1 MSRLAVIAQAVVDA
15 LNRSPQPFAEAFTAV
30 RSYRPQFDLED
41 MTTLHVTVV
50 PRTRDGSTPSRG
62 TAQDKI
68 VIDIAVQKRL
78 DETTSDDIQIDALID
93 LTERIA
99 DFLATAGPY
108 AGARWVSDENAPVY
122 SREHL
127 TSLHQFTT
135 VVSIT
140 LVHMRERDHG

>member
-1 MSRLAVIAQAVVDA
+1 MSRLADIAQAVVDA
-15 LNRSPQPFAEAFTAV
+15 LNAAPQPFAEAFTAV

-68 VIDIAVQKRL
+68 VIDVAVQKRL
-78 DETTSDDIQIDALID
+78 DEKVADDGQIDALID

-99 DFLATAGPY
+99 DFLAASGPY
-108 AGARWVSDENAPVY
+108 AGARWVSDENAPVC

-127 TSLHQFTT
+127 KELHQFTT
-135 VVSIT
+135 VVSIS

>member
-1 MSRLAVIAQAVVDA
+1 MSRLSDIAQAVVDA
-15 LNRSPQPFAEAFTAV
+15 LNAAPQPFAEAFTAV

-41 MTTLHVTVV
+41 MTMLHVTVV

-68 VIDIAVQKRL
+68 VIDVAVQKRL
-78 DETTSDDIQIDALID
+78 DEKIGDVGQIDALID

>member
-1 MSRLAVIAQAVVDA
+1 MSRLADIAQAVVDA
-15 LNRSPQPFAEAFTAV
+15 LNAAPQPFAEAFTAV

-41 MTTLHVTVV
+41 MTALHVTVV
-50 PRTRDGSTPSRG
+50 PRTRDGSTPTRG

-68 VIDIAVQKRL
+68 VIDVAVQKRL
-78 DETTSDDIQIDALID
+78 DEKVADDGQIDALID

-135 VVSIT
+135 VVSIS
-140 LVHMRERDHG
+140 LVQMRERDHG

>member
-1 MSRLAVIAQAVVDA
+1 MSRLSDIAQAVVDA
-15 LNRSPQPFAEAFTAV
+15 LNAVPQPFAEAFTAV

-41 MTTLHVTVV
+41 MTLLHVTVV
-50 PRTRDGSTPSRG
+50 PRTRDGSTPTRG

-78 DETTSDDIQIDALID
+78 DEKIGDDGQIDALID
-93 LTERIA
+93 LAERIA

>member
-1 MSRLAVIAQAVVDA
+1 MSRLADITQAVVDA
-15 LNRSPQPFAEAFTAV
+15 LNAAPQPFAEAFTAV

-50 PRTRDGSTPSRG
+50 PRTRDGSTPTRG

-78 DETTSDDIQIDALID
+78 DEKIGDDGQIDALID
-93 LTERIA
+93 LAERIA

-140 LVHMRERDHG
+140 LLYMWERDHG

>member
-1 MSRLAVIAQAVVDA
+1 MSRLADITQAVVDA
-15 LNRSPQPFAEAFTAV
+15 LNAAPQPFAEAFTAV

-68 VIDIAVQKRL
+68 VIDVAVQKRL
-78 DETTSDDIQIDALID
+78 DEKVADDGQIDALID

-99 DFLATAGPY
+99 DFLATTGPY
-108 AGARWVSDENAPVY
+108 AGARWIEDENAPVY

-135 VVSIT
+135 VVSISF
-140 LVHMRERDHG
+140 LQMRERNHG

>member
-1 MSRLAVIAQAVVDA
+1 MTGYDPDAKANMSRIAVITQAVVDA
-15 LNRSPQPFAEAFTAV
+15 LNRSPQPFVEAFTAV

-68 VIDIAVQKRL
+68 VIDVAVQKRL
-78 DETTSDDIQIDALID
+78 DEKIDDDGQIDALID

-108 AGARWVSDENAPVY
+108 AGARWLTDANDPVC
-122 SREHL
+122 
-127 TSLHQFTT
+127 SLSLIH
-135 VVSIT
+135 I
-140 LVHMRERDHG
+140 